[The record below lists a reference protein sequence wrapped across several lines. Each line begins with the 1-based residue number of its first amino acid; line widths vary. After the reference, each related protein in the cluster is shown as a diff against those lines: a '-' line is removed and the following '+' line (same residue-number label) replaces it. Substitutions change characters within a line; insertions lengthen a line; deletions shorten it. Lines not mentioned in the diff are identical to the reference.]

1 MDQKDIKRIIR
12 KQIKQKHANWI
23 KLKKKEKKQ
32 LAKAITDAVVCGY
45 QGFDED
51 LGIPI
56 EELIG
61 IENQIIDQRIIPL
74 NKMGDLVD
82 NFHLRSGLIDFVKFN
97 KPSPEIIN
105 KEIRFID
112 NLFND
117 RIINHL
123 LANEGYTPQKREIL
137 PCQLFRAEILK
148 AIKYPEISYRKYCT
162 GEYMG
167 KERKENRRFLGL
179 PLNTDTLIDHTQ
191 LSHFRS
197 SLKYHQIVNIL
208 IYVLHHFYRSGLMD
222 DCVIHGVD
230 STEIANDNSFPL
242 YTIEVGDQ
250 KVRIY
255 NDIDCDCGVRRNKR
269 DKSKFVIGYR
279 VHTLTAIN
287 PSNGH
292 AFPLVS
298 LLGPAN
304 HHDSLYLKP
313 LVRLAQAMGIEMKLI
328 TADEAY
334 NDNDGSILSET
345 GVHLI
350 TPASSKTKLPVDVE
364 PKTLSV
370 TCHDLCDIPMVRLG
384 LGVTT
389 EGHEY
394 KCNALPG
401 ECSRGCRCQKYRV
414 IPFDNGHFQRM
425 PIASQLSEQA
435 LDIRKNC
442 ERPFNLLKKR
452 EGLENARVRSQEAL
466 TGRVAFAMIATL
478 LIEMAGTRKKKPKNT
493 GHQLQLFEIAA

>member
-1 MDQKDIKRIIR
+1 MDSKIIKRLVR
-12 KQIKQKHANWI
+12 KQIKNCHPYWKMLP
-23 KLKKKEKKQ
+23 KKSKKELSKS
-32 LAKAITDAVVCGY
+32 ITDAVVADYKGI
-45 QGFDED
+45 DDNLE
-51 LGIPI
+51 IPI

-61 IENQIIDQRIIPL
+61 IEEQVIDSRIIPL
-74 NKMGDLVD
+74 KEMNILVD
-82 NFHLRSGLIDFVKFN
+82 NFHLRSGLIDFGKYSKSN
-97 KPSPEIIN
+97 SNIIN
-105 KEIRFID
+105 EELRFIH
-112 NLFND
+112 NLLND
-117 RIINHL
+117 HIVNYL
-123 LANEGYTPQKREIL
+123 LANETYTPQKREIF
-137 PCQLFRAEILK
+137 PSQLFRAELLK

-162 GEYMG
+162 DEYMG

-179 PLNTDTLIDHTQ
+179 PLNTDTIIHHTQ

-197 SLKYHQIVNIL
+197 SLKYHQTVNLL
-208 IYVLHHFYRSGLMD
+208 IYILHHFYQAGLMD
-222 DCVIHGVD
+222 GCVVHGVD
-230 STEIANDNSFPL
+230 STEIANDNRFPL
-242 YTIEVGDQ
+242 YTIDVGDK

-279 VHTLTAIN
+279 IHTLTAIN

-313 LVRLAQAMGIEMKLI
+313 LVQLAQAMGIDMKLI

-334 NDNDGSILSET
+334 NDNDGSILKDS

-350 TPASSKTKLPVDVE
+350 TPPSSTTKVPVNVE
-364 PKTLSV
+364 PETLMV
-370 TCHDLCDIPMVRLG
+370 TCHDFCDIPMVRLG
-384 LGVTT
+384 LTA

-394 KCNALPG
+394 KCNAHPG
-401 ECSRGCRCQKYRV
+401 ECFRSPNCQRSRV

-425 PIASQLSEQA
+425 PIGSQLSKQA

-442 ERPFNLLKKR
+442 ERPFNLLKNR
-452 EGLENARVRSQEAL
+452 EGLENARVRSQGSL
-466 TGRVAFAMIATL
+466 TGRVVFTMIATL
-478 LIEMAGTRKKKPKNT
+478 LIEMAGTRKKKQKET
-493 GHQLQLFEIAA
+493 VKQLNLYEVAA